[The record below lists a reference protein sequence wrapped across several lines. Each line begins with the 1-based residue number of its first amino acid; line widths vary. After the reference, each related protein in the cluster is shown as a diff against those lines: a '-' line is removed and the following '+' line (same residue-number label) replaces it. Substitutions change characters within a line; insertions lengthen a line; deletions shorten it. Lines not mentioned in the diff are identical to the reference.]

1 MPEYIDKEKYCA
13 EVCKCNKEKC
23 DKSKCPIWNAPAAD
37 VAPVVYGK
45 WEVHEVD
52 CFTKFAICTACGEY
66 ATDIPEEIHEQGFNI
81 TAHKPVLTRCCPNC
95 GAKMD
100 LKEDK

>member
-13 EVCKCNKEKC
+13 EVCKCNEEKC

-37 VAPVVYGK
+37 VAPVVHGK
-45 WEVHEVD
+45 WIEVTRSVY
-52 CFTKFAICTACGEY
+52 CGMNK
-66 ATDIPEEIHEQGFNI
+66 QGNPI
-81 TAHKPVLTRCCPNC
+81 YRDRNVYYCSKCSRKTVIKEKCCPNC

>member
-13 EVCKCNKEKC
+13 EVCKCNEEKC

-37 VAPVVYGK
+37 VAPVVHGK
-45 WEVHEVD
+45 WIHLSGCDVCSVCNYKTGKHEVGRNF
-52 CFTKFAICTACGEY
+52 CPEY
-66 ATDIPEEIHEQGFNI
+66 
-81 TAHKPVLTRCCPNC
+81 

-100 LKEDK
+100 LEDDE

>member
-1 MPEYIDKEKYCA
+1 MLEYIDREKYCA
-13 EVCKCNKEKC
+13 EVCRCNKEKC
-23 DKSKCPIWNAPAAD
+23 DKSKCPVWNAPAAD

-52 CFTKFAICTACGEY
+52 CFTKFATCTACGEY

>member
-13 EVCKCNKEKC
+13 EVCKCNEEKC

-37 VAPVVYGK
+37 VAPVIHGK
-45 WEVHEVD
+45 WKCLNSTQKHFCSECGMD
-52 CFTKFAICTACGEY
+52 FDLYACFRKLY
-66 ATDIPEEIHEQGFNI
+66 NY
-81 TAHKPVLTRCCPNC
+81 CPNC

-100 LKEDK
+100 LEE